1 MSAGAR
7 GSWTLVAATAALALS
22 ACEPVAIYGRIVPE
36 GEPVRVVPGEGELG
50 GIAVGLLDEH
60 TLVEWMRP
68 GEEHLVVPTI
78 QWLDSDLRPAGAP
91 LELGL
96 GYRIPSQWARH
107 GDALVAQVWA
117 TPTFDIEVR
126 DDQWVHLWRASRPPA
141 SPSSEHVT
149 VDAASTPDRLFVTIY
164 LGSPNVGEGLQGR
177 LPIVGTPRDVIATIG
192 ALPQECD
199 DDSVGRL
206 HAFTSSRRAAR
217 ALRIPADQFCD

>member
-78 QWLDSDLRPAGAP
+78 QWLDSDLRPARAP

-96 GYRIPSQWARH
+96 GTRLPSQWVREE
-107 GDALVAQVWA
+107 
-117 TPTFDIEVR
+117 TPSWHRFGQRRPSTSRCAMTSGSTCGELRVR
-126 DDQWVHLWRASRPPA
+126 PDCHRR
-141 SPSSEHVT
+141 SPWQ
-149 VDAASTPDRLFVTIY
+149 ST
-164 LGSPNVGEGLQGR
+164 
-177 LPIVGTPRDVIATIG
+177 
-192 ALPQECD
+192 
-199 DDSVGRL
+199 
-206 HAFTSSRRAAR
+206 RR
-217 ALRIPADQFCD
+217 